1 QPSPDGLAQA
11 FIIGKSFIGQDTCAL
26 VLGDNVFYG
35 HGLTNKL
42 RNAADITAGASVF
55 GFKVRDP
62 ERYGVVAFGA
72 DGRATS
78 IEEKPQTPKS
88 KWAVTGL
95 YFYDNDVIDIAD
107 NLKPSA
113 RGELEITDVN
123 RQYLERGS
131 LSVERLGRGF
141 AWFDTGTCDS
151 LVEASA
157 FVQTIER
164 QQGQRISVPEEIA
177 FANGWINI
185 DTLVELG
192 TALKKSGYGEYLLQL
207 ADDA

>member
-1 QPSPDGLAQA
+1 M
-11 FIIGKSFIGQDTCAL
+11 
-26 VLGDNVFYG
+26 
-35 HGLTNKL
+35 
-42 RNAADITAGASVF
+42 
-55 GFKVRDP
+55 
-62 ERYGVVAFGA
+62 
-72 DGRATS
+72 
-78 IEEKPQTPKS
+78 
-88 KWAVTGL
+88 TGL